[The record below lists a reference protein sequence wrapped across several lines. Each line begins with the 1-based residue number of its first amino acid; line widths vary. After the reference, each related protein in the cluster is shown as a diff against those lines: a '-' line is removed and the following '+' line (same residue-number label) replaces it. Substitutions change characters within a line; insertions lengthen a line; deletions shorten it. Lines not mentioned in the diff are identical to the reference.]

1 MANAPAAI
9 EPIDWEKVLRL
20 IPGYDPFENCGECW
34 FDSAAA
40 QRACDFFPLFLRH
53 VEGAMAGKPFH
64 LLPWQ
69 QSVVG
74 NLFGWMKTHEDG
86 SPTRRYREAL
96 IYVPRKNG
104 KTPLSAGIAL
114 YVLFADNEKGQQNYI
129 AAGDRE
135 QAGMLFRQ
143 AAGMVE
149 QDHRLNSRCRIFGG
163 KSNQWASKS
172 IVREDESSFLR
183 VISSDAHTKHG
194 GTTHLG
200 IIDELHVQ
208 PNRDLYDVMRT
219 STASENRRQPLLLW
233 ITTADFARPSI
244 CNEVHGY
251 ACKVR
256 DGLVDNE
263 SFLPVIYELT
273 EEDDWTDPA
282 NWDKAN
288 PNLGVSV
295 SRQYMKDECKK
306 AQEQPTYENTFK
318 RLHLNIRTQQDV
330 RAIPMDSWTRCGG
343 VVNEFQLMHRHCYA
357 GLDLSTTTDIT
368 AFVMLFPPGDPMDR
382 WDIICR
388 FWIPG
393 DNAHRRANKD
403 RVEYPTW
410 INQGHITA
418 HDGNRLDYGLI
429 RREIN
434 GLKDKYDIQGIAV
447 DPWNGTQLMLELQD
461 DGMEI
466 VEFRQGFGSMTG
478 PTKELLAM
486 IGAHQLNHGNN
497 PVLSWMAGNAA
508 TKEDPA
514 GNIKFDKG
522 KSTEKID
529 GIVALTM
536 ALGLAITNNGDS
548 AVCNTYDTPGSF
560 AL

>member
-1 MANAPAAI
+1 M
-9 EPIDWEKVLRL
+9 PIDWEKVLRL
-20 IPGYDPFENCGECW
+20 IPGYDPFLKSEGCW
-34 FDSAAA
+34 FDPAAA

-53 VEGAMAGKPFH
+53 VEGKMAGKPFV
-64 LLPWQ
+64 LMPWQ
-69 QSVVG
+69 QAVVG

-86 SPTRRYREAL
+86 LPCRRYREAL

-114 YVLFADNEKGQQNYI
+114 YVLFADKEKGQQNYI

-143 AAGMVE
+143 AKGMVE
-149 QDHRLNSRCRIFGG
+149 QEGRLAKRCRILGG
-163 KSNQWASKS
+163 TSNQWASKS
-172 IVREDESSFLR
+172 IVREEEGSFLR

-194 GTTHLG
+194 GTTHLA

-219 STASENRRQPLLLW
+219 STASANRRQPLLLW

-244 CNEVHGY
+244 CNEVHDY
-251 ACKVR
+251 AAKVR
-256 DGLVDNE
+256 DGIIENTA
-263 SFLPVIYELT
+263 FLPVIYELT
-273 EEDDWTDPA
+273 LEDDWTDPKE
-282 NWDKAN
+282 WERSN
-288 PNLGVSV
+288 PNIDVSV
-295 SRQYMKDECKK
+295 SREYLKNECKK
-306 AQEQPTYENTFK
+306 AQEQPAYENTFK
-318 RLHLNIRTQQDV
+318 RLHLNIKTEQDT
-330 RAIPMDSWTRCGG
+330 RAIPMDLWDACGG
-343 VVNEFQLMHRHCYA
+343 VIDEEQLRGRMCYA
-357 GLDLSTTTDIT
+357 GLDLSSTTDIT
-368 AFVMLFPPGDPMDR
+368 AFVMLFPPEDEAGK
-382 WDIICR
+382 WDVVCR

-403 RVEYPTW
+403 RVEYPAW
-410 INQGHITA
+410 INQGVITA
-418 HDGNRLDYGLI
+418 HEGNRLHYGHI

-434 GLKDKYDIQGIAV
+434 ELRDKFDIQKVAI

-461 DGMEI
+461 DGIEI
-466 VEFRQGFGSMTG
+466 VQFRQGYASMTG

-486 IGAHQLNHGNN
+486 VSSKQLNHGNH
-497 PVLSWMAGNAA
+497 PVLRWMASNA
-508 TKEDPA
+508 TTLEDPA

-536 ALGLAITNNGDS
+536 ANGLAIASTID
-548 AVCNTYDTPGSF
+548 DTLNMFDIPGSVS
-560 AL
+560 L

>member
-1 MANAPAAI
+1 MSDATANLS
-9 EPIDWEKVLRL
+9 PIDWEKVLRL
-20 IPGYDPFENCGECW
+20 IPGYDPYKNAGDCW
-34 FDSAAA
+34 FHPEAA
-40 QRACDFFPLFLRH
+40 QRACDFFPLFLKH
-53 VEGAMAGKPFH
+53 VEGKMAGKPFH
-64 LLPWQ
+64 LMPWQ
-69 QSVVG
+69 QAVVG
-74 NLFGWMKTHEDG
+74 NLFGWMRTHSDG
-86 SPTRRYREAL
+86 LPTRRYREAL

-114 YVLFADNEKGQQNYI
+114 YVLFADGEKGQQNFI

-143 AAGMVE
+143 AKGMVE
-149 QDHRLNSRCRIFGG
+149 QDPRLMKRCRILGG
-163 KSNQWASKS
+163 SSNQWASKS
-172 IVREDESSFLR
+172 IVREEEGSFLR

-208 PNRDLYDVMRT
+208 PNRDLYDVLRT

-244 CNEVHGY
+244 CNEVHDY
-251 ACKVR
+251 ASKVR
-256 DGLVDNE
+256 DGVIDNQT
-263 SFLPVIYELT
+263 FLPVIFELT
-273 EEDDWTDPA
+273 RDDDWTDPKQ
-282 NWDKAN
+282 WEKSN
-288 PNLGVSV
+288 PNIGVSV
-295 SRQYMKDECKK
+295 SRDYLSNECQK
-306 AQEQPTYENTFK
+306 AQDQPAYENTFK
-318 RLHLNIRTQQDV
+318 RLHLNVRTEQDT
-330 RAIPMDSWTRCGG
+330 RAIPMYAWNACGG
-343 VVNEFQLMHRHCYA
+343 VINELQLQGRECYG

-368 AFVMLFPPGDPMDR
+368 ALILLFKPIDDEEK

-393 DNAHRRANKD
+393 ENAHRRANKD
-403 RVEYPTW
+403 RVEYPAW
-410 INQGHITA
+410 IKQGFVTA
-418 HDGNRLDYGLI
+418 HEGNRLDYGMI
-429 RREIN
+429 RRDIN
-434 GLKDKYDIQGIAV
+434 NLRDRYDIQQIAI

-461 DGMEI
+461 DGIEM
-466 VEFRQGFGSMTG
+466 VQFRQGFGSMTG

-514 GNIKFDKG
+514 GNLKFDKG

-529 GIVALTM
+529 GIVSLTM
-536 ALGLAITNNGDS
+536 ALGLAMATTVGDLLT
-548 AVCNTYDTPGSF
+548 AYDTPGSF
-560 AL
+560 SL